1 MKQSPKNYDVARAMS
16 AAFDPL
22 IDLCLELG
30 VTSPELESLLRSA
43 FVQRAFDRLPPHSRS
58 GRPPTTNKVSV
69 ATGVHRNEVSKIR
82 AGGSAMVRETMQSK
96 ERLYSK
102 AARVLNG
109 WSTDPRFTGSGGSP
123 LDLPLERNKQRR
135 SFDDLVDKY
144 APGNHPGTVLKEL
157 RRRGNVEFLD
167 GEILRFKSANTQA
180 KGVTPATVSKA
191 ALRMNRLG
199 RTLFQKILD
208 PEQTRLYEETGKI
221 ALSAKQLAIIGPVL
235 ERRAKTFLKAV
246 EDEFGTHS
254 ARASDDAKTIGVGVF
269 SWDDGVAESNKR

>member
-1 MKQSPKNYDVARAMS
+1 VKQSPKNYDVARALS

-22 IDLCLELG
+22 VDVCLELG
-30 VTSPELESLLRSA
+30 VTSPELESLLLSA

-82 AGGSAMVRETMQSK
+82 AGGPAMARETMQIK

-102 AARVLNG
+102 SARVLNG

-144 APGNHPGTVLKEL
+144 APGIHPGTVLKEL
-157 RRRGNVEFLD
+157 KRRGNVELLD
-167 GEILRFKSANTQA
+167 GDILRFKGANTQP
-180 KGVTPATVSKA
+180 KGATPATVAKA

-208 PEQTRLYEETGKI
+208 PEQARLYEETGKI
-221 ALSAKQLAIIGPVL
+221 TLSSKQLATIGPML

-246 EDEFGTHS
+246 EDEFGAPS
-254 ARASDDAKTIGVGVF
+254 ARDSGDAKTIGVGVF
-269 SWDDGVAESNKR
+269 SWDDGVESHRR